1 MQNELSKLSVK
12 SEIKLNADIK
22 KIWELFSKPS
32 HLELFHPFCKNN
44 KIVIWNEQT
53 KIDKLTYLNGLVYE
67 RNIYSWQKDTGFKL
81 YIGKKKGKKSK
92 VEWDLKPINNMV
104 ILTIKVTPYVSKK
117 FSLKIYNLLLKFY
130 ILPLLKRYLR
140 NVLRGIK
147 FYLEDGKEVK
157 HTQFGSHSWF
167 S

>member
-22 KIWELFSKPS
+22 KIWKLFSTPS

-67 RNIYSWQKDTGFKL
+67 RNIYSWQKNTGFKL
-81 YIGKKKGKKSK
+81 YIC
-92 VEWDLKPINNMV
+92 
-104 ILTIKVTPYVSKK
+104 
-117 FSLKIYNLLLKFY
+117 LLY
-130 ILPLLKRYLR
+130 TSDAAD
-140 NVLRGIK
+140 
-147 FYLEDGKEVK
+147 E
-157 HTQFGSHSWF
+157 
-167 S
+167 